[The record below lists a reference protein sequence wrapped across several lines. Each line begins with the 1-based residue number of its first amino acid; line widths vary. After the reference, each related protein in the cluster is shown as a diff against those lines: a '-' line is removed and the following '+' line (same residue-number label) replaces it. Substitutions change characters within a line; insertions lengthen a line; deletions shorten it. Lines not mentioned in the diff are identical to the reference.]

1 MAHRDFKSENLLFSK
16 SGTLKL
22 GDFGF
27 SAKLLDEKGSR
38 NIFDANTYVG
48 SPEYN
53 PPELTNQSFIFFVLF
68 IIYLKKLN
76 SIKTK

>member
-1 MAHRDFKSENLLFSK
+1 VAHRDFKSENLLFSK

-53 PPELTNQSFIFFVLF
+53 PPELTNQSFLFFFIVYYIF
-68 IIYLKKLN
+68 KKKN
-76 SIKTK
+76 